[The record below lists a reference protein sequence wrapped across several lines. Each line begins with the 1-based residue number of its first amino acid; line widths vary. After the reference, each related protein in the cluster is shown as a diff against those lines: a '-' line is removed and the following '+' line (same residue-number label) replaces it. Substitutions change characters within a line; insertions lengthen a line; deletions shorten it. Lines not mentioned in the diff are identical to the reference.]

1 VVTGAA
7 RGIGEAIAKWLIM
20 ARADVTV
27 VDKDEETLKRAFR
40 TERCQTL
47 FGDLSDEEDVA
58 RVAIFLLSDA
68 WSGYITGQNI
78 PVDGGLSLHSWA
90 A

>member
-1 VVTGAA
+1 
-7 RGIGEAIAKWLIM
+7 M
-20 ARADVTV
+20 A
-27 VDKDEETLKRAFR
+27 
-40 TERCQTL
+40 
-47 FGDLSDEEDVA
+47 DVA